1 MRRALTG
8 AGPSH
13 PAHVRPPMSQ
23 ARGTNVHME
32 TNAVVWILVALLTV
46 VLVGLV
52 VAVWLLTRRLGAGDA
67 RGASALAERTDEQLM
82 ETFRSL
88 AGQAMAEQSAH
99 LVEVAGTSF
108 EGLNRTTEARWN
120 AQSQTLL
127 GRLESYNTQLVALEK
142 ERKEDSGAIRSALE
156 ALRQHTREVQAEAA
170 NLAAALKDNSRRG
183 LWGEVQLRRALESAG
198 MMAHADFV
206 EQAAGVGE
214 RNLRPD
220 VVVHLPNSRTIVVD
234 AKAPLDAFLRA
245 SQAGDEE
252 QRRAALDE
260 HAAALVRHIKTL
272 SSRDYAHNVDGSVD
286 FVVLFIP
293 GDAYLSAAI
302 EARPELLEHGWSQQV
317 LLATPTSLIG
327 LLRGVALG
335 WRERRITERAEQIA
349 ALGAELHERVA
360 IVAEHMGQLGGSIG
374 RSVTA
379 YNSAVSSM
387 ESRLLVTARRFEELG
402 ADSGRALPDTPQL
415 DTAPRQPD
423 NSPLREPHS
432 AA

>member
-1 MRRALTG
+1 
-8 AGPSH
+8 
-13 PAHVRPPMSQ
+13 MSQ

-52 VAVWLLTRRLGAGDA
+52 VAAWLLTRMLGAGNA

-198 MMAHADFV
+198 MIAHADFV
-206 EQAAGVGE
+206 EQAAGAGE

-293 GDAYLSAAI
+293 GENFFSAALSRNPGLI
-302 EARPELLEHGWSQQV
+302 ESGVQKNV
-317 LLATPTSLIG
+317 ILATPTTLIA
-327 LLRGVALG
+327 LLKAVAYG
-335 WRERRITERAEQIA
+335 WRQEQAAANAENVCRQGRELYERLQVMARHMDQMGKALESCVQHYNRMAGSLERRV
-349 ALGAELHERVA
+349 L
-360 IVAEHMGQLGGSIG
+360 
-374 RSVTA
+374 TA
-379 YNSAVSSM
+379 
-387 ESRLLVTARRFEELG
+387 ARRFEDLG
-402 ADSGRALPDTPQL
+402 VVADAEPDLAPPRTITQTP
-415 DTAPRQPD
+415 RSS
-423 NSPLREPHS
+423 NFKEPPK
-432 AA
+432 